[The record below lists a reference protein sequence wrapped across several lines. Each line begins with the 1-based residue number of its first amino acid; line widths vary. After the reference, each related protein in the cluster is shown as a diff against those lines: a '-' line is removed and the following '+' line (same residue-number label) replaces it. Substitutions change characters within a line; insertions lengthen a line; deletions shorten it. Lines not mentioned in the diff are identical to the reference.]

1 MFVGGSHDNEG
12 FTLSGIAQTRQDC
25 VFVAEDAGLKDLQ
38 TMLANVLPV
47 AGKGWAPGC
56 KLQRDQRKGIAQV
69 ALVGDDRR
77 QKCCQRKQGQ
87 GKDKGAV
94 LHREAQRSLR
104 IGEPLGVIMADLD
117 HFKYINDNYGHPTG
131 DAVLREVARRILAS
145 VRNYDYVGRYGGE
158 EFLMVLAECS
168 ASDVAV
174 TAERVRVCVSR
185 KPVDTD
191 AGLFP

>member
-1 MFVGGSHDNEG
+1 
-12 FTLSGIAQTRQDC
+12 
-25 VFVAEDAGLKDLQ
+25 
-38 TMLANVLPV
+38 
-47 AGKGWAPGC
+47 
-56 KLQRDQRKGIAQV
+56 
-69 ALVGDDRR
+69 
-77 QKCCQRKQGQ
+77 
-87 GKDKGAV
+87 
-94 LHREAQRSLR
+94 
-104 IGEPLGVIMADLD
+104 MADLD